1 MINEKDKERILDAV
15 DAAGLEKM
23 LERDGVKLSK
33 RGVHHYARC
42 PFHDDKGPSFVLWG
56 ASGEKHSRYYCF
68 GCHKGGDAITWMMDF
83 HGMGY
88 AEACR
93 TLAKEQGVEITEE
106 ALSPEEQAA
115 LSKEENM
122 RVALE
127 AACRWFEGNLEKDF
141 ASDGTVSRL
150 LDERGGYSS
159 EALKTYRLGISGE
172 RREMVTA
179 LKDNYSIDTLKD
191 ADLVRWDDRWREYQ
205 DKFGK
210 RIMFPYIV
218 RGKVVGF
225 TGRRI
230 LSPGEKTN
238 FKYVNTGETA
248 LYHKGDLIW
257 GLHQAMPAIKAEGKV
272 YVVEGQ
278 FDVLACY
285 DKGLKNVVA
294 GSGTAFTEAQRRQL
308 KRVATDITFMLDG
321 DAAGINATLKH
332 IPEML
337 AEGMNVRCVLVPG
350 GKDPDEFLHQ
360 DLGGTMLKV
369 WLANHEESFVEYMMR
384 QEVMSGDGRCDTA
397 TNGTIDPIVLS
408 ERVTEVLKC
417 ISLVSDPILQRGYL
431 QKVAKLSGMGL
442 DVVMQRFR
450 SEKKGVKAA
459 GKDDET
465 PRLEGLA
472 EAALVMGEEHGA
484 VEVVTSWEQF
494 VQGVEERPVVMAV
507 GVPADSELQKLRTL
521 GSTIKVMMPDEEVG
535 VMSESMDVMLLK
547 ALYRQG
553 YTIVIGTTNGDED
566 FLSWYVGLYTALL
579 ADNEDEH
586 SELERDTFIDRC
598 AEMIAYAPTA
608 KRVRSMSKW
617 ATGLGITASALK
629 ESVKVIVAEHAA
641 ASGKAYTP
649 DESEEEFDFKDD
661 STTVPDYV
669 TNNPDYAYM
678 LRRFKFYPRLN
689 KKDEPVCYMFRNG
702 DSESYHRVCDFFME
716 PLIHIYDKDPAENKR
731 IVKLYSIN
739 RHLDGSPVKPKYV
752 EWTTD
757 TFTGTSMSLKSALKR
772 EGPYNLENATS
783 KGMEWETI
791 ETWMSLRFKE
801 AFRLKTLGQQRE
813 GFFAWSNAI
822 LCPKDKGSR
831 DTATNETG
839 EYEIRFLDNL
849 GLVTFNNQ
857 IFYCPAF
864 SEIYTNDRMDDDPY
878 EQDKWLFFEEVPKQ
892 KRITFEYWA
901 RLFDEVYKINN
912 NGKWGILFAIM
923 SAFRSEIYPKEGK
936 FTALFFMGQTSSGKS
951 QIATSIRSLWMKP
964 NVPISNL
971 NQISEAAF
979 FSILE
984 RYRDIPWL
992 FDEYNDKDISMEKFQ
1007 GLKALVYD
1015 GNSKQK
1021 RRSATGNDIVST
1033 KVNTSIV
1040 LMGQEAPQ
1048 RDDNALAN
1056 RVILC
1061 DVPIHDFTH
1070 DKHAT
1075 EIFEEL
1081 KGYEREGL
1089 SYLLCEI
1096 LQIRP
1101 VIREHFVN
1109 YRKQVYDEL
1118 TSRVVVS
1125 GGRAGDQ
1132 TRIIIT
1138 VSFFCT
1144 ICKIIEEKCPQLK
1157 LPFTYEEFMK
1167 LAIEKVT
1174 YQVELLSHTDKVST
1188 FFAAMDSMLD
1198 RKILVYGREFRIE
1211 KNEERII
1218 HLEEGD
1224 KAVPVGT
1231 RLLYLC
1237 VKNVHDLYR
1246 KDKTSDEPISR
1257 QTLLTY
1263 LKANPAYI
1271 GTKNSVRFTWQ
1282 EPEYAARTDK
1292 VGNEVEGA
1300 ILTMKTESKVKWCHV
1315 FDYDRLVAMM
1325 DIDLLRDRPTDAPVD
1340 LNETP
1345 F

>member
-1 MINEKDKERILDAV
+1 MIKDKDKERILDAV
-15 DAAGLEKM
+15 DAAGLDKM
-23 LERDGVKLSK
+23 IERDGVQLSK
-33 RGVHHYARC
+33 RGLRRYARC
-42 PFHDDKGPSFVLWG
+42 PFHDDNGPSFVVWES
-56 ASGEKHSRYYCF
+56 SGEKHSRYYCF

-83 HGMGY
+83 HGMDY
-88 AEACR
+88 AGACR
-93 TLAKEQGVEITEE
+93 TLAKDHGVDITEE
-106 ALSPEEQAA
+106 ALTAEEKEA
-115 LSKEENM
+115 LTKEENM

-127 AACRWFEGNLEKDF
+127 AAAQWFEERLAADLNSGGD
-141 ASDGTVSRL
+141 VSQIL
-150 LDERGGYSS
+150 AARGGYSM
-159 EALKTYRLGISGE
+159 EAIKAYRLGLSGE

-179 LKDNYSIDTLKD
+179 MEDYPIETLKA
-191 ADLVRWDDRWREYQ
+191 ADLVRWDERWREYQ
-205 DKFGK
+205 DKFGR
-210 RIMFPYIV
+210 RIMFPYFK
-218 RGKVVGF
+218 RGKVTGF
-225 TGRRI
+225 TGRKI
-230 LSPGEKTN
+230 LKPGEKTN

-248 LYHKGDLIW
+248 LFHKGDNLW
-257 GLHQAMPAIKAEGKV
+257 GLWQATAAIKSTGKV

-294 GSGTAFTEAQRRQL
+294 GSGTAFTDSQRRTL
-308 KRVATDITFMLDG
+308 KRLANDITFMMDG
-321 DAAGINATLKH
+321 DSAGIHSTLKH

-337 AEGMNVRCVLVPG
+337 AEGMNVRCVLMPDG
-350 GKDPDEFLHQ
+350 QDPDEFLHTG
-360 DLGGTMLKV
+360 LGDTMLQV
-369 WLANHEESFVEYMMR
+369 WLGNHEESFVDYMMR
-384 QEVMSGDGRCDTA
+384 PEVMGVDGHV
-397 TNGTIDPIVLS
+397 GGDPIVMS

-417 ISLVSDPILQRGYL
+417 ICMVNDSLLQRNYL
-431 QKVAKLSGMGL
+431 KHLSKLSGQAM
-442 DVVMQRFR
+442 DVIMQQFR
-450 SEKKGVKAA
+450 AEKKGMKAA
-459 GKDDET
+459 SKDDAT
-465 PRLEGLA
+465 PRLEGLE
-472 EAALVMGEEHGA
+472 EAAMFSKEQGT
-484 VEVVTSWEQF
+484 VEMVTSWEEF
-494 VQGVEERPVVMAV
+494 VQGVDEKAVVMAV
-507 GVPADSELQKLRTL
+507 GVPSDSDLQKLRTL
-521 GSTIKVMMPDEEVG
+521 GNTIKMMMPDDEVS
-535 VMSESMDVMLLK
+535 VEKESSDVMLLK

-553 YTIVIGTTNGDED
+553 YSIVIGTANGDED
-566 FLSWYVGLYTALL
+566 FLSWYVKLYTSMLEET
-579 ADNEDEH
+579 EDDV
-586 SELERDTFIDRC
+586 SELERDTYIDRC
-598 AEMIAYAPTA
+598 ADMIAYAPTA
-608 KRVRSMSKW
+608 KRVRSMTRW
-617 ATGLGITASALK
+617 AAGLGITASALK

-641 ASGKAYTP
+641 ATGKAYTP

-689 KKDEPVCYMFRNG
+689 KNDEPVCYMFRNG

-757 TFTGTSMSLKSALKR
+757 TFTGTTLSLKSALKR

-801 AFRLKTLGQQRE
+801 AFRLKTLGQQKE

-822 LCPKDKGSR
+822 LCPKDGA
-831 DTATNETG
+831 TAEPS
-839 EYEIRFLDNL
+839 YEIRFLDRL

-864 SEIYTNDRMDDDPY
+864 SEIYTNDRMDDDPH
-878 EQDKWLFFEEVPKQ
+878 EQDKWLFYEETPVN

-901 RLFDEVYKINN
+901 RLFDEVYKIKD

-923 SAFRSEIYPKEGK
+923 SAFRSEIYPKGGK

-992 FDEYNDKDISMEKFQ
+992 FDEYNDKDISNEKFQ

-1061 DVPIHDFTH
+1061 DVPSHDFTH

-1096 LQIRP
+1096 LKIRP

-1109 YRKQVYDEL
+1109 YRKACNDEL
-1118 TSRVVVS
+1118 ANKVVVS

-1132 TRIIIT
+1132 TRIINT
-1138 VSFFCT
+1138 VSFFCA
-1144 ICKIIEEKCPQLK
+1144 ICKIIEDKCPELK
-1157 LPFTYEEFMK
+1157 LPFTYEQFVK

-1188 FFAAMDSMLD
+1188 FFSAMDSMLD
-1198 RKILVYGREFRIE
+1198 RKILLYGREFRIE

-1237 VKNVHDLYR
+1237 LQNVHDLYKR
-1246 KDKTSDEPISR
+1246 EKVSDEPISR

-1271 GTKNSVRFTWQ
+1271 GTKKATRFTWQ
-1282 EPEYAARTDK
+1282 EPEYTARTDK
-1292 VGNEVEGA
+1292 EGREMEGA
-1300 ILTMKTESKVKWCHV
+1300 ILTMHTETKVNRCLV
-1315 FDYDRLVAMM
+1315 LNYDRLLVTMPN
-1325 DIDLLRDRPTDAPVD
+1325 IDLLRDRTTDKPYED
-1340 LNETP
+1340 EQP